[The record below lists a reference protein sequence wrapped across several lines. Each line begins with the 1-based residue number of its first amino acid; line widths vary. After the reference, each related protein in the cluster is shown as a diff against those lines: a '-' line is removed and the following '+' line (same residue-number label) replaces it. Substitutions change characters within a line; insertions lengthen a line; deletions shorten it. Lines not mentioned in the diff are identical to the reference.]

1 MLEINKNTKKAIQ
14 MINAYRWAVKR
25 GYRYLEQCYK
35 SNSSAKDRAFIYCEN
50 LKEKFKGF
58 DSYIISYNSMI
69 FTYGFLSTQENGKYT
84 LYYITPSND
93 YCIKD
98 IEKGCFR

>member
-1 MLEINKNTKKAIQ
+1 MVEINKNTKKAHKIVNDYRYA
-14 MINAYRWAVKR
+14 INR
-25 GYRYLEQCYK
+25 GFRYLEQCYK

-50 LKEKFKGF
+50 QKEKYNGF
-58 DSYIISYNSMI
+58 NACIISYNSCF
-69 FTYGFLSTQENGKYT
+69 FTYGFLSSQDNGKFT
-84 LYYITPSND
+84 LHYITAYHD